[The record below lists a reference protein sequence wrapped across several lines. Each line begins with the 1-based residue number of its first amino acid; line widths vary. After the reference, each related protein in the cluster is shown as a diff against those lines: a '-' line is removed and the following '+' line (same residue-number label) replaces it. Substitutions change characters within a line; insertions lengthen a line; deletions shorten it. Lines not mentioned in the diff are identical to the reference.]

1 MDGMARTVLSGK
13 DDKGNPTTSNTV
25 TVMGGSVDVPNPR
38 GGTVTVTYVDVSAGT
53 IKTLDPGTFVLICV
67 RKRPAGFA
75 IGELML
81 ASRPDAKAT
90 SWEAVDMHVL
100 VGAKDTY
107 CGYTSH
113 FTQFAII
120 PKTGQ
125 SFGNTAKNPPMA
137 LNANGGGGNVS
148 STGGLPVWAIA
159 VIVIAALLCCL
170 LLIIL
175 IVCLA
180 RRRGGGGKPVQQR
193 RRAAATG
200 DDDANETTPMKTYD
214 DKSVTNP
221 AFSRDSDTPAKPP
234 TMRGGTMGKSSGG
247 GTMRQDT
254 ELVARPGTIGRGD
267 ARPGTLTRA
276 AVVEDLSDT
285 SLSSL
290 SDDRQPAR
298 AKGGKAAARESSTA
312 LDMDAYQTMRKD
324 VVDEERGNSIIDMS
338 TYKTLTGNEAKGGA
352 GNDRS
357 AIDAAI
363 FSALESDS
371 E

>member
-125 SFGNTAKNPPMA
+125 SFG
-137 LNANGGGGNVS
+137 
-148 STGGLPVWAIA
+148 
-159 VIVIAALLCCL
+159 
-170 LLIIL
+170 
-175 IVCLA
+175 
-180 RRRGGGGKPVQQR
+180 
-193 RRAAATG
+193 
-200 DDDANETTPMKTYD
+200 
-214 DKSVTNP
+214 
-221 AFSRDSDTPAKPP
+221 
-234 TMRGGTMGKSSGG
+234 
-247 GTMRQDT
+247 
-254 ELVARPGTIGRGD
+254 
-267 ARPGTLTRA
+267 
-276 AVVEDLSDT
+276 
-285 SLSSL
+285 
-290 SDDRQPAR
+290 
-298 AKGGKAAARESSTA
+298 
-312 LDMDAYQTMRKD
+312 
-324 VVDEERGNSIIDMS
+324 
-338 TYKTLTGNEAKGGA
+338 
-352 GNDRS
+352 
-357 AIDAAI
+357 
-363 FSALESDS
+363 
-371 E
+371 